1 MSSLKGWKEFCDWRR
16 KNELSSEVDNM
27 TQLNFCAARFK
38 MSKAYRG
45 IDFASDEYSENTN
58 TVLIYNALLG
68 VLLAFSSLELLY
80 EYYKPNESLTS
91 LCVDWRINNKELA
104 DELRSFFD
112 ADQVFDLEDLDFLNI
127 KHLEGK
133 KLIQNLKSF
142 FAQENDNIMF
152 VITAI
157 RHLFVHGKLAANTT
171 GCKLMLK
178 RKVFPKIIDRL
189 HEEVETRFKL
199 HVLNPFGIIV

>member
-1 MSSLKGWKEFCDWRR
+1 MSSIKGWKEFCDWRR
-16 KNELSSEVDNM
+16 VQDLSSQADKM
-27 TQLNFCAARFK
+27 TLLNFCAARFK

-68 VLLAFSSLELLY
+68 VLFAFSSLELLY
-80 EYYKPNESLTS
+80 KYYKPSESLAS
-91 LCVDWRINNKELA
+91 LCVDWMIEDKELA

-112 ADQVFDLEDLDFLNI
+112 ADQVFDLDDLDFLNI
-127 KHLEGK
+127 KHLDAK

-171 GCKLMLK
+171 GCELMLK

-189 HEEVETRFKL
+189 HEEVETRFFL